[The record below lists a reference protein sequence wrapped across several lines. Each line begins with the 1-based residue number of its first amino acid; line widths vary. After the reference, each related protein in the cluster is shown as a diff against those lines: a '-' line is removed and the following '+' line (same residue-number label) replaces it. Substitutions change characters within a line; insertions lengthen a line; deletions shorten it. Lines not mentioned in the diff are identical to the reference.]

1 MDRATSSQVLCNT
14 VVPALYFFYLVVISL
29 NSFTFSE
36 FCEASTHHEEKPSES
51 SSLSKIER
59 SVDTKLQQRSALAEI
74 QRVCENIGTSN
85 GTRTMW
91 NQSNTFKLPQNWPQ
105 SFM

>member
-36 FCEASTHHEEKPSES
+36 FCEASTHHEEKPS
-51 SSLSKIER
+51 
-59 SVDTKLQQRSALAEI
+59 
-74 QRVCENIGTSN
+74 
-85 GTRTMW
+85 
-91 NQSNTFKLPQNWPQ
+91 
-105 SFM
+105 

>member
-36 FCEASTHHEEKPSES
+36 FCEASTHHEEKP